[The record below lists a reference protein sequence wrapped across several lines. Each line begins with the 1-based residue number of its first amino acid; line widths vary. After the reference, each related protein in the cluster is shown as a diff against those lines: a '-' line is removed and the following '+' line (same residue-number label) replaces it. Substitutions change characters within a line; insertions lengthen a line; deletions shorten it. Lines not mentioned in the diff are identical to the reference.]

1 MSLSRRIIHRVEKFF
16 LKQGFNP
23 TGYDEEL
30 GELVLSNGRDNVLVK
45 IIFEDDADKT
55 LLYEELASIVEKAS
69 EYNMVY
75 IAAPRA
81 LGESVETAS
90 FMKKGVGLILYDDYS
105 ADEKIPARTYR
116 RTLAKQDQEVIRVQF
131 DEKNIRRIEFL
142 IRELSERIDSL
153 EKAYFSLLREVRE
166 IKSLLEKRTMIIEKP
181 LEKPPGKVEEYVE
194 SGDLPSFLRDN
205 PWIEILSKRPEEAI

>member
-1 MSLSRRIIHRVEKFF
+1 MSISQRILHRVGKFF
-16 LKQGFNP
+16 SKQGFHP
-23 TGYDEEL
+23 VGYGEES
-30 GELVLSNGRDNVLVK
+30 GELVLSNGRDSVLVK
-45 IIFEDDADKT
+45 IIFEDDASKT
-55 LLYEELASIVEKAS
+55 VLYEELASIVDKAS

-105 ADEKIPARTYR
+105 ADEKISAKTHRK
-116 RTLAKQDQEVIRVQF
+116 TLAKQGQEVVGVQF
-131 DEKNIRRIEFL
+131 DEKSLRRIEFL

-166 IKSLLEKRTMIIEKP
+166 IKSLLEKRTTIVDKP
-181 LEKPPGKVEEYVE
+181 LEKLPSKVEEYTE
-194 SGDLPSFLRDN
+194 PGDLPSFLRDN
-205 PWIEILSKRPEEAI
+205 PWVEILSKRPEEAT